1 MDDFGGRDRSAV
13 LDQEGYDICAK
24 ALQHPMLQAETDRL
38 LYGRVDL
45 LRDNEGHWVLNE
57 FELIEPS
64 LFFRHKQDAGY
75 DFAPAV
81 MQVLSGKHVPKFE
94 REEILSY
101 DSELW
106 MSFIFWRLYLIMG
119 GLVCGYFIRMNM
131 LNMDVSDFYY
141 SVVGCAFFSAMS
153 AWAHYHSATDD

>member
-57 FELIEPS
+57 FELIEPY
-64 LFFRHKQDAGY
+64 LFFRHKPDAGY
-75 DFAPAV
+75 DFALAV
-81 MQVLSGKHVPKFE
+81 MEVLSGKHVPKFE

-106 MSFIFWRLYLIMG
+106 M
-119 GLVCGYFIRMNM
+119 
-131 LNMDVSDFYY
+131 
-141 SVVGCAFFSAMS
+141 
-153 AWAHYHSATDD
+153 